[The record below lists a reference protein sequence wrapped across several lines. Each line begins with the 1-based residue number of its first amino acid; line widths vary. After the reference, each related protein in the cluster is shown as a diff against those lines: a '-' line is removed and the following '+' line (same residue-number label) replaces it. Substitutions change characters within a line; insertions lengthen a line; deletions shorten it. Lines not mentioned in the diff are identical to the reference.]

1 MTPSITS
8 SKLAVLMVVGLLA
21 CSGLVS
27 AGYPVRAKPY
37 PIQTATAHIDH
48 FVPNNVDRVEVVDFT
63 VLNFGAAVLDFESL
77 NSAQRIDL
85 NLGGAVRFDGN
96 QLTFGGSDNAGPI
109 NLSSD
114 YNDISI
120 NAHQNALFQ
129 SRNDVSVKTDGG
141 DLDISTEAGDI
152 TVHAGAAA
160 SFSGSSV
167 LIDGRHAD
175 GGVNF
180 NSNADINVASGNGD
194 GSQGQ
199 TGLTGRRVYGA
210 GDDVT
215 FTSTSGDLAFDSAN
229 NINLNGGSF
238 NSISGQEL
246 TFQADAAGAYV
257 AGQDVNLSS
266 GGSFNF
272 VAPNGIQI
280 VGLTGTGSLTAANG
294 AITVNSNRRVDLVSI
309 NGGLL
314 VRARNGDI
322 SATAGQS
329 VDITLGG
336 ALLVDSAQ
344 DVLVSSTL
352 LTDYGSDG
360 DFSITG
366 RTVDLISGLNAKI
379 LSALTFSGVA
389 KTSVT
394 LTSVASDTYIESGD
408 KISFE
413 STGSD
418 VLTTSAN
425 LILTH
430 DVSADFAGR
439 SVSGNPNLLTVD
451 AGDDLTFQTTRDFI
465 NTATGNFDLSSDYSA
480 KISVGG
486 AITAS
491 TKASDIRFTSGD
503 NLFFSSGTKTTLSVA
518 SDFTARASEFIRTNV
533 TGAYSVT
540 SQMSSVSYTFADS
553 FDSLALNNNVFSSV
567 SFNANIREIQVNSTN
582 TNLSAGTSIAFR
594 AKEVLQ
600 LSADV
605 ASLNVA
611 KDLTFTSSGII
622 GDFNGD
628 ATFRGKTVGV
638 TSQGSNIDARDDAT
652 FDTQGGS
659 DITVTSDNLV
669 NVHAR
674 FNGDIVSKGAF
685 KVTAANNINV
695 LANDDFGG
703 EWKAIAAKSINLEGG
718 ALIDSSADRHEL
730 FSARN
735 TILNFSSLSI
745 TIDSEQ
751 DLGLTPIDDK
761 RNENLFA
768 SSGNQNFI
776 TSQFSVNTA
785 FGSSTVI
792 GDSALTL
799 ESSTSSLSIAT
810 FPTTGTSADD
820 IRFVALDDI
829 TISAFGKATVTSDDI
844 HAKAIYNAN
853 LSGKDIVINGD
864 NLVSFRSSLLT
875 SLAITGLTT
884 IASDTYTEQAAGANL
899 LFTTTTTQISA
910 GNAFVTANGGGVAF
924 HASGDITFDSKA
936 DWKLEAVNDVTYDTS
951 AGNFLS
957 TSNGQTTIAGGYLDW
972 TTGASSSLTF
982 NSLGGISVSSSADE
996 PTQLV
1001 ASKHLLANF
1010 KTLFTATAANNITV
1024 RTEGLPFADICLR
1037 ATDATCKQSYTGAGG
1052 VYSSSATNSTFLANE
1067 DIIIV
1072 ANSGSVGITS
1082 NGNQTDPFNDIP
1094 FIYEQRVGVLLRTTD
1109 DNGAIRFSAD
1119 AAGAD
1124 FYGNQRVDSIA
1135 DQQWSLTAS
1144 TDAIFIA
1151 KDHLANVTVRARDGP
1166 ISSTSG
1172 SLRVIAGTSNSDG
1185 AVHFNSTGSSFFQ
1198 ADSNINILQEGTR
1211 RDSNVPAISI
1221 HGTQGG
1227 LNFQASTQLSIDTS
1241 IADGNAFFKTV
1252 NGDMDFFAGS
1262 SASFN
1267 ADSGLVKI
1275 EGQTGLSF
1283 ESKIIDVTATG
1294 GTATFNSAPGVGDVV
1309 IKSDSITLDAP
1320 LGEINFSTFLSSTI
1334 SGTSAIT
1341 VSSRCAT
1348 IYGGG
1353 SVELIS
1359 SGNSL
1364 YTASIDTSFKSLLE
1378 TTIEAGTNVA
1388 FRGTNG
1394 GVINIHTGGDQLR
1407 SGFTASAVGDLTIS
1421 SALNFNATAITT
1433 QMQFQDNLDVSSDSV
1448 RLLALGGNAGSG
1460 DNIVLQAV
1468 KGDFLFDSTGDI
1480 QFSSVLATLF
1490 KTEGPSTFSVV
1501 LDPFSESKLF
1511 INSGGSIEE
1520 DSSSVIVKVASLF
1533 QTDGRTVDWNSK
1545 NDMTITAT
1553 TGYFYVTSEDYTT
1566 VTAPAGIT
1574 LKDQTNSVSLYTD
1587 AANSAVNFIAN
1598 GPESNINLNADN
1610 DITFSSVDLESATA
1624 QTSNYESLTSDVLIT
1639 STIANI
1645 TSTGAFSVTSV
1656 NDLSFL
1662 NNPASHFGIYF
1673 GAGLENPGS
1682 GVVTMASNVFT
1693 ASAPASAFNVL
1704 SRNTALDVGTDLVI
1718 DSVTNTFNAE
1728 RSLTLTSGAVTSIS
1742 GDNSVFFGIYGN
1754 ANNLDDNNNI
1764 QTSLLNVKVT
1774 GDTLVTASLLSMA
1787 SSSDLTIFNTGND
1800 MVYNSVN
1807 DINVKTNGNLGSI
1820 FDSTADILLGLNPA
1834 ASENFNALSSI
1845 FILSNTIDFVAVAD
1859 ISMTTSYPGA
1869 DVLNAAFN
1877 QLLFDVTNDITIL
1890 TSAANVPSQEKL
1902 GDITFTANDIDVV
1915 VPIFE
1920 AEANRLVAFN
1930 AYQDITLECSASISV
1945 TTGLEILFDSL
1956 AFISTELG
1964 STLDILTLGAFSD
1977 IELKSATSTD
1987 IQTAT
1992 GSFAAAN
1999 VAFDAS
2005 NAFLQIS
2012 PSLTFSPTV
2021 SSTVSSESAA
2031 LVFNTAT
2038 MTTTAPFID
2047 FDVKG
2052 PNGLLYMTAS
2062 TNMAISTTNTLN
2074 VNSGRNINVVNNN
2087 PMKYSTM
2094 SIASRNNVIFEAKGS
2109 IAVSLNALDFRTE
2122 AIAGGVSGDIKI
2134 NSGRSLSLTST
2145 TSQATVRARN
2155 NLGNTGARI
2164 LTDTNQRNHN
2174 EFAIEIQAIDGDFLI
2189 QAARDVLITS
2199 RHGDV
2204 ELRADYDV
2212 RFNGQRFSLL
2222 GFFSQTPAVW
2232 QGPVTKIGDYCAGS
2246 CNAGSPGCGNTQGL
2260 KSPCGGCSMT
2270 CPELSNLINS
2280 IIDALV
2286 RYGLLLP

>member
-8 SKLAVLMVVGLLA
+8 SKLAVLMVVALLA

-37 PIQTATAHIDH
+37 PIQPATAHIDH

-120 NAHQNALFQ
+120 NAHQDALFQ

-152 TVHAGAAA
+152 TLHAGAAA

-167 LIDGRHAD
+167 IIDGRHSD

-194 GSQGQ
+194 GTQGQ

-210 GDDVT
+210 ADDVA

-238 NSISGQEL
+238 NSVSGQEL

-257 AGQDVNLSS
+257 SGQDVNLSS

-272 VAPNGIQI
+272 LAPNGIQI
-280 VGLTGTGSLTAANG
+280 VGLTGTGSLTASNG
-294 AITVNSNRRVDLVSI
+294 GINVNSNRRVDLISI

-336 ALLVDSAQ
+336 DLLVDSAQ
-344 DVLVSSTL
+344 NVVVSSSL

-360 DFSITG
+360 DFTITG

-413 STGSD
+413 STTSD
-418 VLTTSAN
+418 VLTTSNN

-439 SVSGNPNLLTVD
+439 SVSGTPNTLTVD
-451 AGDDLTFQTTRDFI
+451 AGDDLTFQTGRDFI

-480 KISVGG
+480 KMTVSG
-486 AITAS
+486 AISAT
-491 TKASDIRFTSGD
+491 TKVSDIRFTSGD
-503 NLFFSSGTKTTLSVA
+503 NLFFSSGTKTTLSVGT
-518 SDFTARASEFIRTNV
+518 DFSTRASEFIRTNV
-533 TGAYSVT
+533 TGTYSVT
-540 SQMSSVSYTFADS
+540 SQTSSVSYTFADS
-553 FDSLALNNNVFSSV
+553 FDSIALNNNAFSSV

-594 AKEVLQ
+594 ANEVLQ

-605 ASLNVA
+605 ASINVA
-611 KDLTFTSSGII
+611 KALTFTSNGIV
-622 GDFNGD
+622 GDFGGD
-628 ATFRGKTVGV
+628 TTFRGKTVSV
-638 TSQGSNIDARDDAT
+638 SSQGSNIDARDDAT
-652 FDTQGGS
+652 FDTRGGS

-685 KVTAANNINV
+685 RATAANSINV

-703 EWKAIAAKSINLEGG
+703 EWKAIAAQSINIEGG
-718 ALIDSSADRHEL
+718 ALIDSSADRHEF
-730 FSARN
+730 FSARD
-735 TILNFSSLSI
+735 TLINFSSLSI
-745 TIDSEQ
+745 SIDTEQ
-751 DLGLTPIDDK
+751 NLNLTPIDDQ

-776 TSQFSVNTA
+776 TSQFAVTSA

-792 GDSALTL
+792 GDTTLTL
-799 ESSTSSLSIAT
+799 ESTKASLSIAT

-829 TISAFGKATVTSDDI
+829 TFSASGKATVTSDDI
-844 HAKAIYNAN
+844 HAKAIYNAT
-853 LSGKDIVINGD
+853 LSGNDIIINGD

-884 IASDTYTEQAAGANL
+884 ISSDTYTEQAAGANL
-899 LFTTTTTQISA
+899 LFSTTTTQISA

-951 AGNFLS
+951 SGNFLS

-972 TTGASSSLTF
+972 TTGAKSSLTF
-982 NSLGGISVSSSADE
+982 DSLGGISVSSSADE

-1010 KTLFTATAANNITV
+1010 ETLFTATAANNITV

-1052 VYSSSATNSTFLANE
+1052 VYSSSFTNSTFFANQ

-1094 FIYEQRVGVLLRTTD
+1094 FIYEQRIGVLLRTTSE
-1109 DNGAIRFSAD
+1109 NGTIRFSAD
-1119 AAGAD
+1119 SAGAD
-1124 FYGNQRVDSIA
+1124 FYGNQRVESIA
-1135 DQQWSLTAS
+1135 DQTWSLSAS
-1144 TDAIFIA
+1144 TDAVFIA
-1151 KDHLANVTVRARDGP
+1151 KDHLANVTVRARQGTLA
-1166 ISSTSG
+1166 SLSG

-1227 LNFQASTQLSIDTS
+1227 INFQANTLLTIDTS

-1262 SASFN
+1262 STNFN
-1267 ADSGLVKI
+1267 ADTGLVKI

-1283 ESKIIDVTATG
+1283 ESKQIEVVANG
-1294 GTATFNSAPGVGDVV
+1294 GTATYNSAPGVGDVV

-1334 SGTSAIT
+1334 SGTTAIT

-1378 TTIEAGTNVA
+1378 TTIEAGTNVD
-1388 FRGTNG
+1388 FRATNG
-1394 GVINIHTGGDQLR
+1394 GVINIRTGGDQLR

-1433 QMQFQDNLDVSSDSV
+1433 QMQFQDNLDVLSDSV
-1448 RLLALGGNAGSG
+1448 RLHALGGNAGSG

-1520 DSSSVIVKVASLF
+1520 DSSSVFVEVASLF
-1533 QTDGRTVDWNSK
+1533 QADGRTVDWNSK

-1553 TGYFYVTSEDYTT
+1553 TGYFYVTSEDYTE

-1574 LKDQTNSVSLYTD
+1574 IKDQTTTVTLYTD
-1587 AANSAVNFIAN
+1587 AAYSPINFIAN

-1610 DITFSSVDLESATA
+1610 DVVFVSVNLDSSTA
-1624 QTSNYESLTSDVLIT
+1624 QTSNYESLTRDILIT

-1645 TSTGAFSVTSV
+1645 TSTGALTATSV

-1662 NNPASHFGIYF
+1662 NDPASHYGIYF

-1682 GVVTMASNVFT
+1682 GVITMKSNVFT
-1693 ASAPASAFNVL
+1693 ASAPTSGFNVV
-1704 SRNTALDVGTDLVI
+1704 SRSTSLDVGTDLVI
-1718 DSVTNTFNAE
+1718 DSKTNVINAE
-1728 RSLTLTSGAVTSIS
+1728 RSITLTSGAVTSVS
-1742 GDNSVFFGIYGN
+1742 GDEGVSFGIYGN

-1764 QTSLLNVKVT
+1764 QTSLLNVKIT
-1774 GDTLVTASLLSMA
+1774 GDTLVTADILELESH
-1787 SSSDLTIFNTGND
+1787 SDLTIFNTGND
-1800 MVYNSVN
+1800 MVYTSQNEI
-1807 DINVKTNGNLGSI
+1807 DIITNGNLGTI
-1820 FDSTADILLGLNPA
+1820 FESTADILLGLNPA
-1834 ASENFNALSSI
+1834 ASENFNALSAI
-1845 FILSNTIDFVAVAD
+1845 FILSNTIDFVATAD
-1859 ISMTTSYPGA
+1859 ISLTTSYPGA
-1869 DVLNAAFN
+1869 DILNAAFN

-1890 TSAANVPSQEKL
+1890 TSAANVPSEEKL
-1902 GDITFTANDIDVV
+1902 GDISFTANDIDIL
-1915 VPIFE
+1915 VPTFQ
-1920 AEANRLVAFN
+1920 AEASRLVAFN
-1930 AYQDITLECSASISV
+1930 AYQDITLETTASISV
-1945 TTGLEILFDSL
+1945 TSGLEILFDSL
-1956 AFISTELG
+1956 DFISTELG
-1964 STLDILTLGAFSD
+1964 STLDILTVGPFSD
-1977 IELKSATSTD
+1977 IELKAATSTD

-1992 GSFAAAN
+1992 GAFAAAN
-1999 VAFDAS
+1999 VAFDAA
-2005 NAFLQIS
+2005 NAFIQIS
-2012 PSLTFSPTV
+2012 PMLTFSPTI
-2021 SSTVSSESAA
+2021 SSSVSSESAA
-2031 LVFNTAT
+2031 LVFDNTV
-2038 MTTTAPFID
+2038 MTTSAPFIN

-2052 PNGLLYMTAS
+2052 PNGLFYMTPSAS
-2062 TNMAISTTNTLN
+2062 MLITTNNNLN
-2074 VNSGRNINVVNNN
+2074 VNSGRNINVVNANN
-2087 PMKYSTM
+2087 VDYSTM
-2094 SIASRNNVIFEAKGS
+2094 SIASRNNVIFEARNDLTV
-2109 IAVSLNALDFRTE
+2109 ALNSLNFRTE
-2122 AIAGGVSGDIKI
+2122 SISGGVSGDIKVNAGVDLTI
-2134 NSGRSLSLTST
+2134 VSGLGR
-2145 TSQATVRARN
+2145 AAIRARN

-2164 LTDTNQRNHN
+2164 NTDTNQRNHN
-2174 EFAIEIQAIDGDFLI
+2174 EFAIEIQAIDGQFSIASAD
-2189 QAARDVLITS
+2189 DVLVTS
-2199 RHGDV
+2199 RQGDI
-2204 ELRADYDV
+2204 ELRANNDV
-2212 RFNGQRFSLL
+2212 RWSGPNNIEI
-2222 GFFSQTPAVW
+2222 GFFSQVPAVR
-2232 QGPVTKIGDYCAGS
+2232 QGPITTDNYCRGS
-2246 CNAGSPGCGNTQGL
+2246 CNPFNQGCFHTQNS
-2260 KSPCGGCSMT
+2260 KFPCSGCSME
-2270 CPELSNLINS
+2270 CDELRDMINDM
-2280 IIDALV
+2280 INGLED
-2286 RYGLLLP
+2286 YGLLL